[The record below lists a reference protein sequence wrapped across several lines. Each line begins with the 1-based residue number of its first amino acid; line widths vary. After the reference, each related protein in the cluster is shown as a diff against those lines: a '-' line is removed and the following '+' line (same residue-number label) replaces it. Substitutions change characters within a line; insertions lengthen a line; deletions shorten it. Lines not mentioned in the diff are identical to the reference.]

1 MSTIQLTTTEFRQSQ
16 KKFLDMAAE
25 GVSIIIRR
33 GKEMF
38 MLNRVSPTNLL
49 DDETIRRIEQARQE
63 FGRGETT
70 SVASE
75 QELQA
80 FLNSL

>member
-1 MSTIQLTTTEFRQSQ
+1 MTTTEFRQSQ

-25 GVSIIIRR
+25 GVSIIICR

-49 DDETIRRIEQARQE
+49 DDETIRRIEQARLQ
-63 FGRGETT
+63 FSRSETT
-70 SVASE
+70 PIASE
-75 QELQA
+75 NELQT
-80 FLNSL
+80 FLNAL